1 MNGDWMQRL
10 VCLLFK
16 HPSYCAA
23 ADLASMTTDERKG
36 VYYFL
41 RRIDEA
47 GDRPLASAGM
57 AVA

>member
-1 MNGDWMQRL
+1 MSSAWMQKL

-23 ADLASMTTDERKG
+23 ADVESMTLDECKG

-47 GDRPLASAGM
+47 GDHPLAATGVPF
-57 AVA
+57 A